1 MKKFETKKVL
11 RDNNEMIVFIDE
23 NGNEFNSST
32 ILQTKISDVGIKE
45 FYMPPNLNNPES
57 DYKFTDRIGDMVT
70 AIRDG
75 IADDI
80 FYTGFFS
87 DNFIESAITYL
98 DRDFGEKIR
107 EMNIDKYKD
116 SKFGWTIMH
125 RNGEYITK
133 KLKYTIHSTDP
144 DRFLFKS
151 KEEANLK
158 INEIVSY
165 MKTNMKTKL
174 ESTSNFNPML
184 VDLDDLFYKF
194 VYKFIIPVQI
204 II

>member
-45 FYMPPNLNNPES
+45 FYMPPNLNNPEG

-107 EMNIDKYKD
+107 EMNINKYKN

-133 KLKYTIHSTDP
+133 KLKYTIHNNDP

-165 MKTNMKTKL
+165 MKTKFK
-174 ESTSNFNPML
+174 STNNLDSIV

>member
-1 MKKFETKKVL
+1 MKKFETKKVI
-11 RDNNEMIVFIDE
+11 RKGNEMIVFIDE
-23 NGNEFNSST
+23 NGNEFDSST
-32 ILQTKISDVGIKE
+32 ILRTKISDVGIKE
-45 FYMPPNLNNPES
+45 FYMPPNLNNPEG
-57 DYKFTDRIGDMVT
+57 DYTFTDRIGDMVT
-70 AIRDG
+70 VIRDG

-80 FYTGFFS
+80 FCNG
-87 DNFIESAITYL
+87 FIESAITYL

-107 EMNIDKYKD
+107 EMNINKYKN

>member
-1 MKKFETKKVL
+1 MKKFETKKVI
-11 RDNNEMIVFIDE
+11 RKGNEMIVFIDE
-23 NGNEFNSST
+23 NGNEFDSST
-32 ILQTKISDVGIKE
+32 ILRTKISDVGIKE
-45 FYMPPNLNNPES
+45 FYMPPNLNNPEG

-107 EMNIDKYKD
+107 EMNINKYKN

-133 KLKYTIHSTDP
+133 KLKYTIHNTDP

-165 MKTNMKTKL
+165 MKTKFK
-174 ESTSNFNPML
+174 STNNLDSIV

-194 VYKFIIPVQI
+194 VYKFLIPVQI

>member
-45 FYMPPNLNNPES
+45 FYMPPNLNNPEG

-107 EMNIDKYKD
+107 EMNINKYKN

-165 MKTNMKTKL
+165 MKTKFK
-174 ESTSNFNPML
+174 STNNLDSIV

-194 VYKFIIPVQI
+194 VYKFLIPVQI